1 MLPIILTKL
10 RNCYLFLAFPIAQ
23 LWLPLQ
29 NFKIHIFSV
38 LCECLCVHCID
49 MCSNVCNK
57 SDFSQDFSKNN
68 NNKTRIFILK
78 LCNDTHADISFK
90 LKAFSIYITILV
102 PSTCRAFKNAEL
114 VLCCLF
120 RSSFDDTECD
130 IFRWEK
136 NCVIWRLCSEK

>member
-1 MLPIILTKL
+1 LLPVFSIPYCTTVIAITKFQDSH
-10 RNCYLFLAFPIAQ
+10 FLCIVCGFVCT
-23 LWLPLQ
+23 L
-29 NFKIHIFSV
+29 HRYV
-38 LCECLCVHCID
+38 LECVQQVWFIQHL
-49 MCSNVCNK
+49 
-57 SDFSQDFSKNN
+57 SKNN